1 MNSDDQPA
9 ENANPYGSGD
19 ALLRLQNTILRSI
32 AKGADLAA
40 TCTLL
45 CSEVE
50 SLLPAVKCSVL
61 SVDTAGALHPLAG
74 PSLPK
79 SYSDALDGAPIGP
92 SHGSCG
98 TAAYL
103 GEDVVAIDIAT
114 DPRWSDYKHLALP
127 HGLRACWSSPIIDTN
142 GITIATFGIY
152 FAHCRGPT
160 PFERDVVRNCVHL
173 CIIAI
178 DRHQR
183 VKEHERRAWTDALTG
198 LPNRAAFNAEM
209 LTLDCRVAGRW
220 AIFVLDL
227 DNLKIVN
234 DTFGHHAGDL
244 LLRIAGDRIANAASP
259 NRTFR
264 VGGDEFAI
272 VIEAATTLRD
282 LDAAAEAIVSA
293 LAKPADCGGQIIV
306 PRATIGGAVVSG
318 NESTVEHV
326 RKNAD
331 FALYH
336 AKETGRGGFVRYWPG
351 LGSTMAQRL
360 GAIRDVTAALRDNRI
375 DAFYQPIFRLDT
387 REVVGLE
394 ALCRMRIGDQI
405 VPTEAFHE
413 ATTDVHV
420 ATALTARMMSLVAA
434 DVRQWL
440 DIGIPFQHVGINV
453 SSADLSGGTVERV
466 LTSAFDRAGVSLE
479 HVILEV
485 TETVYMGEGDQA
497 VQQGIKALRAKG
509 IRVALDDFGTGFASL
524 THLLTIPVDIIKIDK
539 TFIDHLAA
547 DSVSM
552 TIVDSLIRIAQ
563 KMDTRIIAEGVETE
577 EQARLLQSAG
587 CTLAQGFLYSQ
598 AVDRVETTALL
609 LKRSQY
615 VNGPA
620 APISGFVG
628 PG

>member
-1 MNSDDQPA
+1 MDLDEQPA
-9 ENANPYGSGD
+9 ANQNSSGSGN
-19 ALLRLQNTILRSI
+19 ALLRLQNTILKSI
-32 AKGADLAA
+32 AKGADLAV

-45 CSEVE
+45 CREVE

-61 SVDTAGALHPLAG
+61 SVDGKGALHPLAG
-74 PSLPK
+74 PSLSK
-79 SYSDALDGAPIGP
+79 SYSDALDGALIGP
-92 SHGSCG
+92 SNGSCG

-114 DPRWSDYKHLALP
+114 DPRWADYKHLALP
-127 HGLRACWSSPIIDTN
+127 HGLRACWSSPIIDAD
-142 GITIATFGIY
+142 GVTIATFGIY
-152 FAHCRGPT
+152 FADCRGPT
-160 PFERDVVRNCVHL
+160 PFEQDVVRNCVHL
-173 CIIAI
+173 CVIAI

-183 VKEHERRAWTDALTG
+183 VNEHERRALTDALTG
-198 LPNRAAFNAEM
+198 LPNRAAFNAEL
-209 LTLDCRVAGRW
+209 LTLDCRAAGRW

-234 DTFGHHAGDL
+234 DTFGHHAGDML
-244 LLRIAGDRIANAASP
+244 LQIASDRIATAACPS
-259 NRTFR
+259 RTFR

-272 VIEAATTLRD
+272 VIKAPQALRD
-282 LDAAAEAIVSA
+282 LGATAETITSA
-293 LAKPADCGGQIIV
+293 LATPADCGGQIIV

-318 NESTVEHV
+318 DDPSVEHV

-360 GAIRDVTAALRDNRI
+360 GAIRDVNAALRDNRI

-394 ALCRMRIGDQI
+394 ALCRMRIGEKI
-405 VPTEAFHE
+405 IPTQAFHE

-420 ATALTARMMSLVAA
+420 ATALTARMMSIVAA
-434 DVRQWL
+434 DVRRWL
-440 DIGIPFQHVGINV
+440 DMGIPFQHVGINV
-453 SSADLSGGTVERV
+453 SSADLSGGTVERI
-466 LTSAFDRAGVSLE
+466 LTSAFEREGVSLE

-497 VQQGIKALRAKG
+497 VQQGIKALRARG
-509 IRVALDDFGTGFASL
+509 IRIALDDFGTGFASL

-539 TFIDHLAA
+539 TFIEHLAA
-547 DSVSM
+547 GSVSM
-552 TIVDSLIRIAQ
+552 TIVESLIRIAQ
-563 KMDTRIIAEGVETE
+563 KMDTRIIAEGVESQ
-577 EQARLLQSAG
+577 EQARLLQAAG

-598 AVDRVETTALL
+598 AVDRNEMTALL
-609 LKRSQY
+609 LKRGQY

-620 APISGFVG
+620 APITGFVG
-628 PG
+628 PR